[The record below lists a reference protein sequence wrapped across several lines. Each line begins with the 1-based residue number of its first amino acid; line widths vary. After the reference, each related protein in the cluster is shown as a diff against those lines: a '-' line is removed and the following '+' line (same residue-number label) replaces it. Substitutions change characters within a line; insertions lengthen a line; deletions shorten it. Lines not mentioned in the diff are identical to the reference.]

1 MSRGILCAIVLLA
14 VAPELMAADLTLLS
28 AAESGD
34 HAAAMRL
41 VSAKGANVNAA
52 GPDGSTAIMYAAANG
67 DVELVR
73 ALIKAGA
80 NVKLANQ
87 LGTSAITEAA
97 IIGAAP
103 ILDALLKAGA
113 DPNYRTPNGETPLM
127 AAARSGRIDAAKVL
141 LDAGADINAKE
152 TWGEQSALMWAAA
165 QSQAD
170 MVKFLA
176 SRGANLND
184 HGKVN
189 QWERKVIQEPRPKD
203 MNKGGFTPLHYA
215 AREGCSACVQN
226 LLEAGAD
233 PDSEDP
239 DRETPLLLA
248 LENLHFDTAAVL
260 VKGGADLDKWDLFG
274 RSPVYMAA
282 DVSTLPTK
290 GNGAMAVLPSADKLT
305 AVDVARMMLERGAN
319 PNIQLK
325 RRPPYR
331 DVPQDR
337 GGDTMLAQGA
347 TPLLRAA
354 RGGDAKFVALLL
366 EYKALVDLP
375 SKEGI
380 TPLMAAAG
388 VDYGLR
394 VTRGRNRTEEGV
406 LATMDLLI
414 KAGANVN
421 AHSLLDR
428 NAGGFGGR
436 GGGAP
441 GAAAAGAGGRGGGA
455 GRGGAPAAAAAAGSD
470 PADDSASARIAQSFR
485 RGSQMP
491 SANAV
496 PHQTALHGA
505 AEHGFDKLIEFLV
518 ANGADLTAKDAN
530 GRTPLDA
537 ARGAGGLRG
546 GADAFPKTVAL
557 LESLMKAKGIPV
569 PSAPGQ

>member
-1 MSRGILCAIVLLA
+1 
-14 VAPELMAADLTLLS
+14 
-28 AAESGD
+28 
-34 HAAAMRL
+34 
-41 VSAKGANVNAA
+41 
-52 GPDGSTAIMYAAANG
+52 
-67 DVELVR
+67 
-73 ALIKAGA
+73 
-80 NVKLANQ
+80 
-87 LGTSAITEAA
+87 
-97 IIGAAP
+97 
-103 ILDALLKAGA
+103 
-113 DPNYRTPNGETPLM
+113 M
-127 AAARSGRIDAAKVL
+127 AAARTGKVDAAKAL
-141 LDAGADINAKE
+141 LNAGADINAKE

-176 SRGANLND
+176 SNGANLND

-215 AREGCSACVQN
+215 AREGCAACVQN
-226 LLEAGAD
+226 LLTAGAD

-248 LENLHFDTAAVL
+248 LENMHFDTAAVL

-290 GNGAMAVLPSADKLT
+290 GNGAVAVIPSADQLT
-305 AVDVARMMLERGAN
+305 AVDVGRLMLEKGAN

-354 RGGDAKFVALLL
+354 RGGDPKFIALLL

-388 VDYGLR
+388 VDYGSR
-394 VTRGRNRTEEGV
+394 VTRGRNRTDEGV
-406 LATMDLLI
+406 LASMDLLV

-421 AHSLLDR
+421 ARSVTDRSLV
-428 NAGGFGGR
+428 
-436 GGGAP
+436 
-441 GAAAAGAGGRGGGA
+441 A
-455 GRGGAPAAAAAAGSD
+455 GRGGAGAFGAGESVG
-470 PADDSASARIAQSFR
+470 ARIAQQNAH

-491 SANAV
+491 SAKAV
-496 PHQTALHGA
+496 PNQTALHGA
-505 AEHGFDKLIEFLV
+505 AEHGFDKFIEFLV
-518 ANGADLTAKDAN
+518 ANGADLTAKDAS
-530 GRTPLDA
+530 GRTPLDV
-537 ARGAGGLRG
+537 ARGAGGARG

-557 LESLMKAKGIPV
+557 LESLMKAKGLPV
-569 PSAPGQ
+569 ATVAAR

>member
-1 MSRGILCAIVLLA
+1 MRKCAGAIAVLLA
-14 VAPELMAADLTLLS
+14 GAAMLR
-28 AAESGD
+28 AAETGLLDAAEAGD
-34 HAAAMRL
+34 YAAAVRL
-41 VSAKGANVNAA
+41 VNAKGTDVNATGA
-52 GPDGSTAIMYAAANG
+52 DGSTAIMYAAANG
-67 DVELVR
+67 DLELVR

-80 NVKLANQ
+80 NVKLKNQ
-87 LGTSAITEAA
+87 FGTSALTEAA
-97 IIGAAP
+97 IIGSAP
-103 ILDALLKAGA
+103 IIDALLKAGA
-113 DPNYRTPNGETPLM
+113 DPNFRTPDGETPLM
-127 AAARSGRIDAAKVL
+127 AAARSGKVDAAKAL

-165 QSQAD
+165 QRQAE

-176 SRGANLND
+176 AKGANLND
-184 HGKVN
+184 HGKIN

-215 AREGCSACVQN
+215 AREGCATCVEN
-226 LLEAGAD
+226 LLAAGAD

-248 LENLHFDTAAVL
+248 LENMHFDTAAVL

-282 DVSTLPTK
+282 DVSTLPLK
-290 GNGAMAVLPSADKLT
+290 GNGAMAVLPSPDKLT
-305 AVDVARMMLERGAN
+305 AVEVARMMLERGAN

-388 VDYGLR
+388 VDYGAR

-406 LATMDLLI
+406 LATMDLLV

-421 AHSLLDR
+421 ARSVLDR
-428 NAGGFGGR
+428 GAGRGGR
-436 GGGAP
+436 GGG
-441 GAAAAGAGGRGGGA
+441 GGGA
-455 GRGGAPAAAAAAGSD
+455 GAGAAAPRGSGG
-470 PADDSASARIAQSFR
+470 PDDSASARIAQAFR

-491 SANAV
+491 SAAAV
-496 PHQTALHGA
+496 PNQTALHGA
-505 AEHGFDKLIEFLV
+505 AEHGFDKFIEFLV
-518 ANGADLTAKDAN
+518 SNGADLTAKDAG
-530 GRTPLDA
+530 GRTPLDV
-537 ARGAGGLRG
+537 ARGAGGQRG

-569 PSAPGQ
+569 AEVAGR

>member
-1 MSRGILCAIVLLA
+1 MRRFVAAIAVLMGGTSLIF
-14 VAPELMAADLTLLS
+14 ADSAGLFD

-34 HAAAMRL
+34 HAAAIRL
-41 VSAKGANVNAA
+41 ASVKGANVNAA
-52 GPDGSTAIMYAAANG
+52 GPDGTTAIMYAAANN
-67 DVELVR
+67 DLELVR
-73 ALIKAGA
+73 TLIKAGA

-97 IIGAAP
+97 IIGSAP
-103 ILDALLKAGA
+103 VIDALLKAGA
-113 DPNYRTPNGETPLM
+113 DPNFRTPDGETPLM
-127 AAARSGRIDAAKVL
+127 AVARSGRVDAAKVL
-141 LDAGADINAKE
+141 LSAGADINAKE
-152 TWGEQSALMWAAA
+152 TWGGQSAIMWASA

-176 SRGANLND
+176 SKDAILND

-189 QWERKVIQEPRPKD
+189 QWERKIIQEPRPKD

-215 AREGCSACVQN
+215 AREGCVACVEN
-226 LLEAGAD
+226 LLAAHAE

-274 RSPVYMAA
+274 RSPIYMAA
-282 DVSTLPTK
+282 DVSTLPMK
-290 GNGAMAVLPSADKLT
+290 GNGAVAVIPSTDKLG
-305 AVDVARMMLERGAN
+305 AIDVARMMLERGAN

-337 GGDTMLAQGA
+337 GGDNMLAQGA

-354 RGGDAKFVALLL
+354 RGGDDKFVALLL
-366 EYKALVDLP
+366 EYHALVDLP

-388 VDYGLR
+388 VDYGSR
-394 VTRGRNRTEEGV
+394 VTRGRNRTDAGV
-406 LATMDLLI
+406 LATMSLLI
-414 KAGANVN
+414 KAGADVN

-428 NAGGFGGR
+428 SAFGGGR
-436 GGGAP
+436 GGG
-441 GAAAAGAGGRGGGA
+441 GRGAGG
-455 GRGGAPAAAAAAGSD
+455 GGAPAAAANGPVGFAAGE
-470 PADDSASARIAQSFR
+470 SASARIAQSFR

-496 PHQTALHGA
+496 PNQTALHGA
-505 AEHGFDKLIEFLV
+505 AEHGFDKFIEFLV

-530 GRTPLDA
+530 GRTPLDV
-537 ARGAGGLRG
+537 ARGAGGVRG

-557 LESLMKAKGIPV
+557 LESIMKAKGIPV
-569 PSAPGQ
+569 AAVSGRQEEAKSASN